1 MKKALSVLL
10 ALSLLFAL
18 AACGSSTT
26 ASTSTASTSTS
37 STASTEATAPAAEP
51 AAEEEPA
58 ALMDVRLS
66 THASAH
72 GFPVYVAQEFGYFEE
87 EGLNVTDLLV
97 YVSAP
102 PQFEAYEAGAW
113 DIGTTGFGGIVLGA
127 AKSDTDIIG
136 VSIDDA
142 QLMSFFVREES
153 AIASAGKGNLDSYPE
168 VYGTADTWKGSE
180 ILLVKGTTM
189 ELLLNSTLSL
199 FDLSID
205 DVTLTNMDKSTAFT
219 AFKAGSGDVVQGDAS
234 FYFSCMDEGWV
245 PAVSASDTDMYC
257 PAVIVAKESFAE
269 ENPEIVTAF
278 LTAYMKAVEWIRA
291 NQSEAVTMM
300 VDFLEENGV
309 ATTEEN
315 AGKFIA
321 MQVAMIPSVE
331 EQIDLFSKTD
341 NGGTKLQNYIA
352 ELMNYYVTV
361 GNYTQENA
369 DALMLDENYDCSYL
383 EAIG

>member
-10 ALSLLFAL
+10 ALSLLLAL

-26 ASTSTASTSTS
+26 TTSALTASAS
-37 STASTEATAPAAEP
+37 SDRNETATPPVEAAAVED
-51 AAEEEPA
+51 PA

-97 YVSAP
+97 YISAP

-142 QLMSFFVREES
+142 QLMSFFVREDS
-153 AIASAGKGNLDSYPE
+153 AIAVAGKSNLDGYPE
-168 VYGTADTWKGSE
+168 VYGTADAWKNIE

-189 ELLLNSTLSL
+189 ELLLNATLSL

-234 FYFSCMDEGWV
+234 FYFSCMDEGWL
-245 PAVSASDTDMYC
+245 PAVSASDTNMYC

-278 LTAYMKAVEWIRA
+278 LAAYMKAVEWIRA
-291 NQSEAVTMM
+291 DQSEAVTMK

-321 MQVAMIPSVE
+321 MQIAMIPTVE
-331 EQIDLFSKTD
+331 EQIDLFSKTE

-352 ELMNYYVTV
+352 ALMNYYVTI
-361 GNYTQENA
+361 GNYTQEDA

>member
-10 ALSLLFAL
+10 ALSLLLAL

-26 ASTSTASTSTS
+26 TTSALTASASTDRN
-37 STASTEATAPAAEP
+37 ETAPPPVESAAVED
-51 AAEEEPA
+51 PA

-97 YVSAP
+97 YISAP

-142 QLMSFFVREES
+142 QLMSFFVREDS
-153 AIASAGKGNLDSYPE
+153 AIAVAGKSNLDGYPE
-168 VYGTADTWKGSE
+168 VYGTADAWKNIE

-189 ELLLNSTLSL
+189 ELLLNATLSL

-234 FYFSCMDEGWV
+234 FYFSCMDEGWL
-245 PAVSASDTDMYC
+245 PAVSASDTNMYC

-278 LTAYMKAVEWIRA
+278 LAAYMKAVEWIRA

-321 MQVAMIPSVE
+321 MQIAMIPTVE
-331 EQIDLFSKTD
+331 EQIDLFSKTE

-352 ELMNYYVTV
+352 ALMNYYVTI
-361 GNYTQENA
+361 GNYTQEDA

>member
-10 ALSLLFAL
+10 ALSLLLAL

-26 ASTSTASTSTS
+26 TTSALTASASTDRNETATPPVES
-37 STASTEATAPAAEP
+37 AAVED
-51 AAEEEPA
+51 PA

-97 YVSAP
+97 YISAP

-142 QLMSFFVREES
+142 QLMSFFVREDS
-153 AIASAGKGNLDSYPE
+153 AIAVAGKSNLDGYPE
-168 VYGTADTWKGSE
+168 VYGTADAWKNIE

-189 ELLLNSTLSL
+189 ELLLNATLSL

-234 FYFSCMDEGWV
+234 FYFSCMDEGWL
-245 PAVSASDTDMYC
+245 PAVSASDTNMYC

-278 LTAYMKAVEWIRA
+278 LAAYMKAVEWIRA

-321 MQVAMIPSVE
+321 MQIAMIPTVE
-331 EQIDLFSKTD
+331 EQIDLFSKTE

-352 ELMNYYVTV
+352 ALMNYYVTI
-361 GNYTQENA
+361 GNYTQEDA